1 MKKNKLSEGLLQ
13 YLRANLIFSFKKEN
27 GLASNNFHNDLLVSS
42 PVNIDFEIYIVSQG
56 LSLVKNLL
64 EKKYRTS
71 LQEDLE
77 ILEQE
82 DIPWRLYLAV
92 THRVT

>member
-1 MKKNKLSEGLLQ
+1 M
-13 YLRANLIFSFKKEN
+13 IFSFRKEK
-27 GLASNNFHNDLLVSS
+27 GSVANNYHNDLLVSS
-42 PVNIDFEIYIVSQG
+42 PVNIDFEIHIIEQG
-56 LSLVKNLL
+56 IGLVTNLL
-64 EKKYRTS
+64 EKKYPTS
-71 LQEDLE
+71 LEEDLK